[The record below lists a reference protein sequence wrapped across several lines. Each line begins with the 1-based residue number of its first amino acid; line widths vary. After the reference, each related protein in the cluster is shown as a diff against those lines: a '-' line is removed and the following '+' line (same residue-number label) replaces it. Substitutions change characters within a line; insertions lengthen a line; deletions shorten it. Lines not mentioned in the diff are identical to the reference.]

1 MSLFVIALVNNFGSY
16 RYAAEVALFFC
27 EKTVQ
32 FQGVAHIS
40 NNFYHLFDKYSEL
53 HYIWEQAMCQYKTHL
68 QLENVDATMDL
79 FRAGCQQWGITLS
92 GVQIAQ
98 FESYYQELVEWNRK
112 YNLTAITEYTEVQTK
127 HFLDSLAALPLIAEE
142 MNMTLPFATTLNVID
157 VGTGA
162 GFPGAPLK
170 IAAPTLRLTL
180 LDGTA
185 KKIRFLQHLVD
196 VLTLDNVTI
205 VQGRAEELG
214 RQSAYREQYDIV
226 TGRAVAPLNTL
237 VEYLLPLVRLG
248 GLVVIYK
255 GGGAADEFVAARK
268 AIDILGGETVRFA
281 PVEVP
286 FLEQKRFVLLLKKV
300 KHTPGLYPRSQGL
313 ARKKPLG

>member
-1 MSLFVIALVNNFGSY
+1 
-16 RYAAEVALFFC
+16 
-27 EKTVQ
+27 
-32 FQGVAHIS
+32 
-40 NNFYHLFDKYSEL
+40 
-53 HYIWEQAMCQYKTHL
+53 
-68 QLENVDATMDL
+68 MDL
-79 FRAGCQQWGITLS
+79 LRAGSQQWGIELS
-92 GVQIAQ
+92 DDQIAQ
-98 FESYYQELVEWNRK
+98 FESYFHALVEWNQK
-112 YNLTAITEYTEVQTK
+112 FNLTSITEYTEVQTK
-127 HFLDSLAALPLIAEE
+127 HFLDSLAALSLIAEE
-142 MNMTLPFATTLNVID
+142 LNLALPLSTPLNLID
-157 VGTGA
+157 VGSGA

-170 IAAPTLRLTL
+170 IAAPALRLSL
-180 LDGTA
+180 LDGTT

-196 VLTLDNVTI
+196 VLALNNVTI

-237 VEYLLPLVRLG
+237 VEYLLPLARLG

-255 GGGAADEFVAARK
+255 GGGAAEEFMAARK

-286 FLEQKRFVLLLKKV
+286 FLEQKRFILLLKKV
-300 KHTPGLYPRSQGL
+300 KHTPGLYPRGQGL